1 MKQTMQT
8 NNTKQGENAREI
20 TISVKLPEIKMTQ
33 KVGIGC
39 IVVVLFCFY
48 QRNCKCLFEKL
59 AMH

>member
-1 MKQTMQT
+1 MQT